1 MLWKH
6 MPLGDHLA
14 FEQLLIS
21 ANLHSPGF
29 LASLL
34 NSGHLVLGFLLQVFF
49 NFRKQFSSHYRR
61 DHPGTIILQGEQNGD
76 KLEMHLILIHLTCPG

>member
-21 ANLHSPGF
+21 ANLRPPGF

-34 NSGHLVLGFLLQVFF
+34 ISGHLVLGFL
-49 NFRKQFSSHYRR
+49 
-61 DHPGTIILQGEQNGD
+61 
-76 KLEMHLILIHLTCPG
+76 

>member
-21 ANLHSPGF
+21 ADLHSLGF
-29 LASLL
+29 LASSLV
-34 NSGHLVLGFLLQVFF
+34 SRHLVLGFLRQVLFYF
-49 NFRKQFSSHYRR
+49 PKQFSLSEGSPWDNYS
-61 DHPGTIILQGEQNGD
+61 PGRTEWR
-76 KLEMHLILIHLTCPG
+76 